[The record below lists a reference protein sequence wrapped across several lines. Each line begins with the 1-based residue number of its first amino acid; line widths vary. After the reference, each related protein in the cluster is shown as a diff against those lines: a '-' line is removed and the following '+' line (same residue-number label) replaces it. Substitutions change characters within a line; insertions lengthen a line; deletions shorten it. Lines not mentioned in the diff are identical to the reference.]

1 MNRVL
6 GEIGETYGVP
16 KTAVAIAWILRHPAR
31 MQTIVG
37 TMNYY
42 RMLEITRAAEI
53 ELTRDEWYR
62 LYLSSGHILP

>member
-1 MNRVL
+1 
-6 GEIGETYGVP
+6 
-16 KTAVAIAWILRHPAR
+16 

-42 RMLEITRAAEI
+42 RMLEISRAAEI
-53 ELTRDEWYR
+53 ELTREEWYR